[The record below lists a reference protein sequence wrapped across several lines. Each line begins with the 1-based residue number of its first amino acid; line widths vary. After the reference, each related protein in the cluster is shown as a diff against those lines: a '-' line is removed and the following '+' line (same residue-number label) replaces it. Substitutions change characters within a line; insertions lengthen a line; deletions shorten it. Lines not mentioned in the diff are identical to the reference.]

1 MKLGT
6 TNLANVSCALDD
18 VKCGAALARRSQA
31 YSLLA
36 LGELEVLS
44 LTEEGSL
51 VGGAVVGDVTLA
63 KSGSHG
69 VRGVEHDFFRCD

>member
-1 MKLGT
+1 MASP
-6 TNLANVSCALDD
+6 LAI
-18 VKCGAALARRSQA
+18 

-44 LTEEGSL
+44 LAEEGSL